1 MGITMYIDIVCLIRK
16 KDRPLEFRILDHES
30 WWFVLVYACSN
41 SIITKNVKKK
51 KKQKQKKKTEKGTH
65 YAINWPGS

>member
-16 KDRPLEFRILDHES
+16 KDRPLEFQILDHES
-30 WWFVLVYACSN
+30 WWFVLIYACSN
-41 SIITKNVKKK
+41 SIITKNVKTIKK
-51 KKQKQKKKTEKGTH
+51 AKKKTQKTH